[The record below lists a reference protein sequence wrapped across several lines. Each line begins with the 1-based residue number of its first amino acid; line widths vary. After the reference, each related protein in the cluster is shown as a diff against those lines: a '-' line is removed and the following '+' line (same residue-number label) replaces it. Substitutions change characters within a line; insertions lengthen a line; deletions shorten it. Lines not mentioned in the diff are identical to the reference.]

1 MENILCSFQE
11 TQFAM
16 HQATCTR
23 GELTALAKGGNVG
36 RSHFA
41 GIRLDNKHIM
51 ENRL

>member
-16 HQATCTR
+16 HQAKCTR
-23 GELTALAKGGNVG
+23 GGLTALAKGGNVG

-41 GIRLDNKHIM
+41 GISLNKSY
-51 ENRL
+51 